1 MLLSAILFW
10 EMRMVDEGVRMTL
23 GESQWVLP
31 TFGLPVDPW
40 AFLVVL
46 GVLLGLEVSRAR
58 GIRMGLEV
66 RDVVDG
72 ITFTV
77 LFGFFMAH
85 VITVVAYKPERLAE
99 EGIWSIL
106 KVWEG
111 FSSTGGFIGGLM
123 GIWMFYTYIRP
134 HPVMRMADLIA
145 FGFPVGWLFGR
156 MGCAVVHDH
165 IGRPTDFAM
174 GMEFPPTHYAAGIRH
189 ELGFYEML
197 WCIPVLALFLWL
209 GKEDRP
215 PGTFLG
221 LFFVLY
227 APVRFGLDFLRN
239 ADLEYADARYFGLT
253 PAQYGVV
260 AMGLLG
266 VWLLWQRDKDFKPW
280 AMDGQPNQGERA
292 LESASA

>member
-1 MLLSAILFW
+1 
-10 EMRMVDEGVRMTL
+10 
-23 GESQWVLP
+23 VLP
-31 TFGLPVDPW
+31 TFGVPLDPW

-66 RDVVDG
+66 KDVVDG

-85 VITVVAYKPERLAE
+85 VITVVGYHPERLAE

-111 FSSTGGFIGGLM
+111 FSSTGGFIGGIM
-123 GIWMFYTYIRP
+123 AIWIFYTWIRP
-134 HPVMRMADLIA
+134 HDPLRMADLIA
-145 FGFPVGWLFGR
+145 FGFPIGWLFGR

-165 IGRPTDFAM
+165 IGQPTDFFM
-174 GMEFPPTHYAAGIRH
+174 GMYFPPGHYAAGVRH

-197 WCIPVLALFLWL
+197 WCLPVIGLFWHL
-209 GKEDRP
+209 GKDDQP

-221 LFFVLY
+221 TFFVLY

-239 ADLEYADARYFGLT
+239 TDLEYADARYFGLT
-253 PAQYGVV
+253 PAQYGVIL
-260 AMGLLG
+260 MGLFG
-266 VWLLWQRDKDFKPW
+266 AWLLWRRDPDFKPW
-280 AMDGQPNQGERA
+280 ALDGEPGQAERA
-292 LESASA
+292 LETAVA